1 MLNSRKS
8 SKQPIQIV
16 NHPSQTTTI
25 TLIAII
31 DTIKNN
37 PTVEILIKNI
47 SNLMSSTKT
56 HNSLN
61 STTNQLKIT
70 HQLLKLLQIRTRCL
84 VITSSL
90 ATLVINQAI
99 LPQCVPRILK
109 IIQHNKLLLLI
120 QGHKM
125 QISKINQTTIK
136 IKLKR
141 LNPHNQ
147 QLKPKDSPN
156 LVILLVTAVV
166 KKVKK
171 FKIS

>member
-25 TLIAII
+25 TII
-31 DTIKNN
+31 NTINNN

-61 STTNQLKIT
+61 STTT
-70 HQLLKLLQIRTRCL
+70 LLKLLQIRTRCL
-84 VITSSL
+84 LITTSL

-99 LPQCVPRILK
+99 LPQCVPRILT

-120 QGHKM
+120 QGHNM

-147 QLKPKDSPN
+147 QLKPKDSP
-156 LVILLVTAVV
+156 
-166 KKVKK
+166 
-171 FKIS
+171 S

>member
-61 STTNQLKIT
+61 STTT
-70 HQLLKLLQIRTRCL
+70 LLKLLQIRTRCL
-84 VITSSL
+84 LITTSL

-99 LPQCVPRILK
+99 LPQCVPRILT

-120 QGHKM
+120 QGHNM

-147 QLKPKDSPN
+147 QLKPKDSP
-156 LVILLVTAVV
+156 
-166 KKVKK
+166 
-171 FKIS
+171 S

>member
-25 TLIAII
+25 TII
-31 DTIKNN
+31 NTINNN

-47 SNLMSSTKT
+47 SNLISSTKT

-61 STTNQLKIT
+61 STTT
-70 HQLLKLLQIRTRCL
+70 LLKLLQIRTRCL
-84 VITSSL
+84 LITTSL

-99 LPQCVPRILK
+99 LPQCVPRILT

-120 QGHKM
+120 QGHNM

-147 QLKPKDSPN
+147 QLKPKDSP
-156 LVILLVTAVV
+156 
-166 KKVKK
+166 
-171 FKIS
+171 S